1 MFGSTFGPVGTAVG
15 AIAGAAIGVVHGA
28 IKATK
33 NKRQR
38 QVEEM
43 VGELNGSYTAN
54 ELKHIR
60 NSLTSNGVLSDKLKE
75 KLEQNGDYDT
85 IMYKKQASNISSIA
99 EDVHTMV
106 QGNGIYGVQR
116 AKGGMVYGAA
126 GKDKIPAFLSNRE
139 FVMSEKA
146 VNMFGEDTLT
156 LMNRQAQGF
165 SKGGIIKPWRGYNS
179 GSTTNN
185 RTSLLYG
192 GGSSTT
198 DRIKV
203 EPIKIDVTGN
213 ITLQLGNQSTT
224 ISAEQVFTKDTLDK
238 LAKQLTPKIESGIR
252 AHWNGG
258 TKQNIRGEYS

>member
-1 MFGSTFGPVGTAVG
+1 MNNF
-15 AIAGAAIGVVHGA
+15 
-28 IKATK
+28 
-33 NKRQR
+33 
-38 QVEEM
+38 
-43 VGELNGSYTAN
+43 AN
-54 ELKHIR
+54 TH
-60 NSLTSNGVLSDKLKE
+60 NSMYSN
-75 KLEQNGDYDT
+75 
-85 IMYKKQASNISSIA
+85 
-99 EDVHTMV
+99 
-106 QGNGIYGVQR
+106 
-116 AKGGMVYGAA
+116 
-126 GKDKIPAFLSNRE
+126 
-139 FVMSEKA
+139 
-146 VNMFGEDTLT
+146 
-156 LMNRQAQGF
+156 
-165 SKGGIIKPWRGYNS
+165 GGIIKPWRGYNS
-179 GSTTNN
+179 GSSTNN

>member
-1 MFGSTFGPVGTAVG
+1 M
-15 AIAGAAIGVVHGA
+15 
-28 IKATK
+28 
-33 NKRQR
+33 
-38 QVEEM
+38 
-43 VGELNGSYTAN
+43 
-54 ELKHIR
+54 
-60 NSLTSNGVLSDKLKE
+60 KE
-75 KLEQNGDYDT
+75 NGDETLDEK
-85 IMYKKQASNISSIA
+85 YKKENNEYLSLSTEYLGDIHNVI
-99 EDVHTMV
+99 V
-106 QGNGIYGVQR
+106 NGTYGVQR

-179 GSTTNN
+179 GSSTNN

-198 DRIKV
+198 GRVKV